1 MIPKFRAW
9 YMPFGPKGPMQ
20 EMVHEKASSI
30 LVFAEMSPD
39 KYIVE
44 QFTGLKDR
52 NGKDVYEG
60 DIVKYTAEDGDSFL
74 APVKYF
80 AADGYPAF
88 DIPTA
93 FIPYWHFESNVL
105 SAGMAENSIEVV
117 GNIHDSP
124 ELLEAQH
131 DTQPD

>member
-1 MIPKFRAW
+1 MIDSYGKVYFDDGVAT
-9 YMPFGPKGPMQ
+9 Q
-20 EMVHEKASSI
+20 DELDIHI
-30 LVFAEMSPD
+30 
-39 KYIVE
+39 E
-44 QFTGLKDR
+44 QSTGLKDA
-52 NGKDVYEG
+52 NDNPIYEG

-124 ELLEAQH
+124 ELLEAEK
-131 DTQPD
+131 

>member
-1 MIPKFRAW
+1 MSREIKFRAW
-9 YMPFGPKGPMQ
+9 DNRYKEYLKNVMIDSYGKVYFDDGVATQ
-20 EMVHEKASSI
+20 DELDIHI
-30 LVFAEMSPD
+30 
-39 KYIVE
+39 E
-44 QFTGLKDR
+44 QSTGLKDA
-52 NGKDVYEG
+52 NDNPIYEG

-124 ELLEAQH
+124 ELLEAEK
-131 DTQPD
+131 